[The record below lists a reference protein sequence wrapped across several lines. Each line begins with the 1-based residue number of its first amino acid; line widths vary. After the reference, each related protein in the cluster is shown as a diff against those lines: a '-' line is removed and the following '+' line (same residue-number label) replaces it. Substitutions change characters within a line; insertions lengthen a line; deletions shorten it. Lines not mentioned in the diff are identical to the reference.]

1 MSFVED
7 LLARLFPNRAA
18 VPLLEETLSRSP
30 SEQQGYALW
39 CESAR
44 LTWLQR
50 EVELAYHT
58 KKQNEPN
65 TFIEVHL
72 FETLPAQ
79 GFALTYH
86 QEIEE
91 IEFQYF
97 FDFLKEK
104 ILLLKNQNLPY
115 QLYTSQRRIEDLKTY
130 LKTTEKHYLK
140 PAFSGNFEK
149 MHQLY
154 GNILIE
160 YIKINNKPSFIRL
173 LANRFSDRNYEKPLP
188 FEDLLYHLFH

>member
-1 MSFVED
+1 MNFVEN
-7 LLARLFPNRAA
+7 LLARLFPNRSA
-18 VPLLEETLSRSP
+18 VPILEETLLRSAKEQEAFEAWSK
-30 SEQQGYALW
+30 SE
-39 CESAR
+39 R
-44 LTWLQR
+44 LKWLQS

-58 KKQNEPN
+58 KRQNEPN

-72 FETLPAQ
+72 FDTLPAQ

-86 QEIEE
+86 QDLSAA
-91 IEFQYF
+91 EFQYF

-130 LKTTEKHYLK
+130 VKTTEKHYLK
-140 PAFSGNFEK
+140 PTFSGNFEK

-160 YIKINNKPSFIRL
+160 YIKINDKPSFIRL

-188 FEDLLYHLFH
+188 FDDLLYHLFH